1 MSEDEKLS
9 KVARDFSMLP
19 EEKQDYV
26 LGILQALA
34 FANEGRE
41 EAAFAERCPREDREN

>member
-34 FANEGRE
+34 FAGDERE
-41 EAAFAERCPREDREN
+41 EAARAEVCPEEMAEN